1 MPRYES
7 RSVVKMGANP
17 ESLSPVARR
26 LLKRAQK
33 ESQSGNADAAMR
45 TMVGVL
51 ALAPDNAEA
60 LRWMGIAAQNCEDH
74 AGAAECFRRA
84 LAVLSD
90 DPDLHVGLGV
100 ALYRM
105 GQENEALS
113 HLRRA
118 CELAPESASAWYN
131 LAEALKPQMQAEAA
145 IDALRRTLAIDP
157 SHMQA
162 RLGLARAQ
170 TSLGRIDAAAATLRE
185 ILRREPAC
193 ADAWFALA
201 DLKTIAFSEQDARQL
216 EQLLEGRDLAPNAR
230 NQLEFVFA
238 HALEDIGDYARAFD
252 VMQRANAVQRE
263 HLKWDARGE
272 HDRVEAILRAFA
284 EPLPGTRDGGF
295 GREAIFIASL
305 PRSGSTLV
313 EQILASHPQVEGANE
328 IGDLGRLIERET
340 RQRQANFPHWVGE
353 LAPHDW
359 QRLGDEYLVRTKRW
373 RERKPRFTDKNLL
386 NWMLAGAAL
395 TMLPAARV
403 VVVRR
408 DPVETCLGC
417 YRQWFTGD
425 AGVAYDLDDIA
436 DFYAEFWRLTRFWL
450 QRFPTGVF
458 DLEYEKLIAEPEATI
473 RQLLDFC
480 GLPFDPACLEFHRTE
495 RTVLSAPSAAQVR
508 QPLRHDTARADR
520 YGDKLDGLRARLREA
535 GLQVSA
541 RRPTP
546 P

>member
-1 MPRYES
+1 
-7 RSVVKMGANP
+7 MGAKS

-45 TMVGVL
+45 TMIGVL

-105 GQENEALS
+105 GQESEALI

-118 CELAPESASAWYN
+118 CELAPDSASAWYN
-131 LAEALKPQMQAEAA
+131 LAEALKSQMQAEAA

-162 RLGLARAQ
+162 LLGLARAQ
-170 TSLGRIDAAAATLRE
+170 TSLGRIDAAADTLRE

-216 EQLLEGRDLAPNAR
+216 EQLLEGNGLASNAR

-238 HALEDIGDYARAFD
+238 HALEDVGDYARAFD

-263 HLKWDARGE
+263 YLKWDAQGE
-272 HDRVEAILRAFA
+272 HERVEAILRAFA
-284 EPLPGTRDGGF
+284 KPLTGTPDGGF
-295 GREAIFIASL
+295 GHEAIFIASL
-305 PRSGSTLV
+305 PRSGSTLI

-328 IGDLGRLIERET
+328 IGDLGRLIETET
-340 RQRQANFPHWVGE
+340 RQRHANFPHWIGE
-353 LAPHDW
+353 LTPQDW
-359 QRLGDEYLVRTKRW
+359 QRLGGEYLVRTKRW
-373 RERKPRFTDKNLL
+373 REHKPRFTDKNLL
-386 NWMLAGAAL
+386 NWMLAGAAV

-450 QRFPTGVF
+450 QRFPVGVF
-458 DLEYEKLIAEPEATI
+458 DLEYEQLIAEPEATI

-480 GLPFDPACLEFHRTE
+480 GLPFDPACLEFHRTK

-508 QPLRHDTARADR
+508 QPLRRDTARADR

-535 GLQVSA
+535 GLPVSA
-541 RRPTP
+541 RPAAP
-546 P
+546 S